1 METPHTKPV
10 NHTQKVK
17 SLQEFRSL
25 HATTFLCGQFIT
37 GKSTRY
43 IISKLTSCLDEYTND
58 LRSSSDT
65 PAQFQPLT
73 YSPNER
79 EEISGIFHSRFFNSM
94 HPDSYHQHKAFYKD
108 VKSYT
113 ISFEKEVHLA
123 YKDEAISVLFDRLD
137 LFFFPKGL
145 LLYSFR
151 MRQNGLT
158 YDAITYCNATF
169 RAITRYVNTRQETEK
184 LNVGEDF
191 LSLFQP
197 LICIHNVSLSNN
209 SPQTIPAG
217 DYSVSTVKRYQ
228 ELLKNGNKL
237 KCFVVAEEDP
247 AQEYPAGYTRE
258 NLLFDMATNC
268 PIGASIDPENP
279 FHPSPDYYRQLVDNN
294 KINYFWNWQGLAL
307 FDSFVVVLDRPQ
319 YYQLEAWHNEYFRF
333 IYIHSLFV
341 KNYLSE
347 INKAFR
353 KARPSIHLADE
364 FQAFDKIFNLHHI
377 SHNFLPQAI
386 YEKIRI
392 GLEIDSELEQ
402 LHVSL
407 ERESAKQEKQREQRM
422 NLILAFVALLAIFSS
437 IKDGA
442 DWFIALGW
450 LPNEGSAYNL
460 FTLIE
465 LVLVV
470 VIPVGLYIR
479 HKKLS
484 K

>member
-1 METPHTKPV
+1 METPPTAPLDSKE
-10 NHTQKVK
+10 KIA

-25 HATTFLCGQFIT
+25 HTTTFLCGQFIT
-37 GKSTRY
+37 GKSTQNMVA
-43 IISKLTSCLDEYTND
+43 KLSSCLGVHLDNM
-58 LRSSSDT
+58 SSSSNI
-65 PAQFQPLT
+65 PAQFNPLT
-73 YSPNER
+73 YSPDER
-79 EEISGIFHSRFFNSM
+79 EEISGVFHSRFFNSM
-94 HPDSYHQHKAFYKD
+94 HPDAYHQQKAFYKD

-113 ISFEKEVHLA
+113 LSFGKKVQIN
-123 YKDEAISVLFDRLD
+123 YKDEVFNVLFDRLD
-137 LFFFPKGL
+137 LFFFPRGL

-151 MRQNGLT
+151 MRQDGLT
-158 YDAITYCNATF
+158 YDAITYCNATL
-169 RAITRYVNTRQETEK
+169 RAITRYVNTHQEPEK

-197 LICIHNVSLSNN
+197 LICIHNASLSKN
-209 SPQTIPAG
+209 STRRIPTG
-217 DYSVSTVKRYQ
+217 DYSASTVKRYQ

-247 AQEYPAGYTRE
+247 SQEYPENYTRE

-268 PIGASIDPENP
+268 PIGASVDPENP
-279 FHPSPDYYRQLVDNN
+279 FHPSPEYYHHLVDNN

-307 FDSFVVVLDRPQ
+307 FDSFVVVLDRPK

-333 IYIHSLFV
+333 IYIHGLFV

-364 FQAFDKIFNLHHI
+364 FQAFDKIFNSHHI

-392 GLEIDSELEQ
+392 GLEIDTELEQ

-407 ERESAKQEKQREQRM
+407 EREAAKQEKHREQRM

-465 LVLVV
+465 LALVV
-470 VIPVGLYIR
+470 VIPVGLYVR
-479 HKKLS
+479 HKKQS